1 MEMMEVSDDVSDG
14 GEEVIRNNEIPIT
27 DDGVDVPDEN
37 TTLPTPASE
46 TPAADSEPGTGTG
59 SGTGTGPRT
68 GNGPGTGHKPEP
80 GTETRPEPATE
91 PQPANST
98 TSPASAGGFTLNM
111 LRDKIRQLEGRPG
124 GSPKIKELLRKL
136 KVAVDRPQ
144 GEQSTSTVYRVVH
157 RVIHYLF
164 LVDIE

>member
-1 MEMMEVSDDVSDG
+1 MMEVSDDVSDG

-46 TPAADSEPGTGTG
+46 TPAADSEPGTGT
-59 SGTGTGPRT
+59 
-68 GNGPGTGHKPEP
+68 
-80 GTETRPEPATE
+80 EPATE

-157 RVIHYLF
+157 RVMHYLF